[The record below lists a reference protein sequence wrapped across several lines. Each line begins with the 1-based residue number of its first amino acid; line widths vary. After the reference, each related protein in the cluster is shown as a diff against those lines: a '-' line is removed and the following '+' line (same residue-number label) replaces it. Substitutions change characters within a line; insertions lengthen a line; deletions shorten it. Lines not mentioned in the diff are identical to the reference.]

1 MLLTDRRRS
10 FGRREEDN
18 ERDPWQGSL
27 FALDALGPPA
37 RPPGTTPDPFA
48 LRRPPA
54 APPSETPAPPDQV
67 APPADEVLPEELAT
81 SPADAI
87 VAPSE
92 VAAPDF
98 AAPPD
103 YDDETAEY
111 VVEDPPELEPAHARP
126 TASRSVLA
134 GPTLD
139 DVMSRVWEG
148 LRAEV
153 PTPCPVCHAEIEP
166 SAHGHC
172 GACGSTLA

>member
-1 MLLTDRRRS
+1 MMLTDRRRVFS
-10 FGRREEDN
+10 RREDDDA
-18 ERDPWQGSL
+18 RDARQGSL
-27 FALDALGPPA
+27 FALDAVGPPA
-37 RPPGTTPDPFA
+37 RPPGPTPDPFRP
-48 LRRPPA
+48 RRAPA
-54 APPSETPAPPDQV
+54 APPAETASPVGRAS
-67 APPADEVLPEELAT
+67 PPAGASSSAEVLA
-81 SPADAI
+81 
-87 VAPSE
+87 APSE

-98 AAPPD
+98 LPPPD
-103 YDDETAEY
+103 YDEATADY
-111 VVEDPPELEPAHARP
+111 VVADDLELAPAHARLP
-126 TASRSVLA
+126 ALRSVLA